1 MIVGE
6 AERRLEIKGFLMAGA
21 FFLAQDTYVFIVR
34 YAFFDVRELL
44 HVSCTA
50 MSRGANITPLVEDV
64 MK

>member
-6 AERRLEIKGFLMAGA
+6 AERRLEIKGFLMAGSS
-21 FFLAQDTYVFIVR
+21 FLAPDMYVLIVR

-44 HVSCTA
+44 HVSYKA
-50 MSRGANITPLVEDV
+50 MSRGANISPRWEDA

>member
-1 MIVGE
+1 M
-6 AERRLEIKGFLMAGA
+6 EIKGFLMAGA

-50 MSRGANITPLVEDV
+50 MSRGANISPLVEDV